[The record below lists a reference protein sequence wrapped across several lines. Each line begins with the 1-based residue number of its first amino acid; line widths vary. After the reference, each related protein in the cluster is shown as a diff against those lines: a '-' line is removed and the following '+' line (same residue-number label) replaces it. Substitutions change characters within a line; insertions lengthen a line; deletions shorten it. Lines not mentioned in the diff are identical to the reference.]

1 MVNPG
6 LSLQQILANLE
17 AQMDLHREREA
28 HHAREEEAHR
38 EQRAL
43 HAAELETLARHY
55 EALKSSAEAAAPLVA
70 RYVPAPPPSPKEPPQ
85 ETLPPDKH
93 VTRRH
98 LVERVVAEMPK
109 GEVFSPTSIAAAVN
123 RRFRNLPKPAEPRMA
138 SAVLRRLVDEGW
150 IRLAQKGT
158 SHREAT
164 YTKV

>member
-1 MVNPG
+1 MDPG

-17 AQMDLHREREA
+17 AQMDLHRDKEA

-43 HAAELETLARHY
+43 HAAELATLARHY
-55 EALKSSAEAAAPLVA
+55 EALKSSAEAAAPLAA
-70 RYVPAPPPSPKEPPQ
+70 RYVPAPPSPKEPPP

-93 VTRRH
+93 VSRRH
-98 LVERVVAEMPK
+98 LVERVIADLPK
-109 GEVFSPTSIAAAVN
+109 GDVFSPTSIAAAVN

-158 SHREAT
+158 SHREAR
-164 YTKV
+164 YVKG